1 MAHWTGAAEGL
12 GDSACC
18 RPMVLGVGHKNAVLC
33 ACAAQ
38 AVLGLPCGTGID
50 CWSAGAMLA
59 ELALQRPLFP
69 CHSPA
74 QLLQQVGC
82 RAAIPFRGS

>member
-1 MAHWTGAAEGL
+1 LGWTRIESVLAAH
-12 GDSACC
+12 
-18 RPMVLGVGHKNAVLC
+18 
-33 ACAAQ
+33 AAQ
-38 AVLGLPCGTGID
+38 AVLGLPCGAGID
-50 CWSAGAMLA
+50 CWGAGAVLA

-82 RAAIPFRGS
+82 RAATPL